1 MPARTEGQR
10 VYLLIAVAVA
20 ITAIALAAALPRAA
34 AASDPVIA
42 AAGDIACGVGSKV
55 TATACH
61 QAATSNMLLGTGLAA
76 VLPLGDLQYE
86 RGASDAFAASYDPSW
101 GRLKSITRPVA
112 GNHEYGTAGAS
123 GYFSYFGSAAGTP
136 GQGYYSYDI
145 GSWHLIALN
154 SNCST
159 AHCAPGSAQL
169 NWLQADLAAHQSSC
183 TLAYWHHP
191 HFSSGPH
198 GDGGT
203 SAYFWD
209 ALHDGGADVVL
220 NGHDHDYE
228 RFAPQNQYGEPDPAY
243 GLREFVVGTGG
254 RSHYQFTTIK
264 ANSEVRNAD
273 TFGVLLLT
281 LHPTSYSWR
290 FAPEAGKTFTDS
302 GTTNCHGVPG
312 RSPVQISGSNR
323 VRLSRN
329 GTLAVRARCATACS
343 AQLRAI
349 VVVGRRKIRSAV
361 LKRTLSAGVR
371 AKLRFKFSAGQRRA
385 LKSALRRHRRLA
397 VRLNGRA
404 KDPAGNVTKVNL
416 GLQLRR

>member
-1 MPARTEGQR
+1 MPARIEGQR
-10 VYLLIAVAVA
+10 FYLFIAVAVA
-20 ITAIALAAALPRAA
+20 GIAIASATTLPRAA

-42 AAGDIACGVGSKV
+42 AAGDIACDVGKKV

-61 QAATSNMLLGTGLAA
+61 QTATSNMLLGGWLAA

-86 RGASDAFAASYDPSW
+86 TGAPGAFAGSYDPSW
-101 GRLKSITRPVA
+101 GRLKPITRPAV
-112 GNHEYGTAGAS
+112 GNHEYSTAGAS
-123 GYFSYFGSAAGTP
+123 GYYSYFGAAAGTP
-136 GQGYYSYDI
+136 GQGYYSYDV
-145 GSWHLIALN
+145 GSWHMIALN
-154 SNCST
+154 SNCSSV
-159 AHCAPGSAQL
+159 HCGSGSPQVK
-169 NWLQADLAAHQSSC
+169 WLEADLAAHPSTC

-203 SAYFWD
+203 SGEFWA
-209 ALHDGGADVVL
+209 ALHAGGADVVL

-228 RFAPQNQYGEPDPAY
+228 RFAPQNQYGEPDHAY
-243 GLREFVVGTGG
+243 GVREFVVGTGG
-254 RSHYQFTTIK
+254 RSHYQFTSIK
-264 ANSEVRNAD
+264 PNSEARNAD

-281 LHPTSYSWR
+281 LHKTSYSWR

-312 RSPVQISGSNR
+312 TSPVQISGSNR

-329 GTLAVRARCATACS
+329 GTLSVRARCATTCD

-349 VVVGRRKIRSAV
+349 VVVGRRKVRSGV
-361 LKRTLSAGVR
+361 VKRTLSPGGR
-371 AKLRFKFSAGQRRA
+371 AKLRFKFSKGQRRA
-385 LKSALRRHRRLA
+385 LQGALKKRRRLVA
-397 VRLNGRA
+397 TVIGSA
-404 KDPAGNVTKVNL
+404 KDPAGNVTKVKL

>member
-1 MPARTEGQR
+1 
-10 VYLLIAVAVA
+10 
-20 ITAIALAAALPRAA
+20 
-34 AASDPVIA
+34 
-42 AAGDIACGVGSKV
+42 
-55 TATACH
+55 
-61 QAATSNMLLGTGLAA
+61 
-76 VLPLGDLQYE
+76 
-86 RGASDAFAASYDPSW
+86 
-101 GRLKSITRPVA
+101 
-112 GNHEYGTAGAS
+112 
-123 GYFSYFGSAAGTP
+123 
-136 GQGYYSYDI
+136 
-145 GSWHLIALN
+145 
-154 SNCST
+154 
-159 AHCAPGSAQL
+159 
-169 NWLQADLAAHQSSC
+169 
-183 TLAYWHHP
+183 
-191 HFSSGPH
+191 
-198 GDGGT
+198 
-203 SAYFWD
+203 
-209 ALHDGGADVVL
+209 
-220 NGHDHDYE
+220 
-228 RFAPQNQYGEPDPAY
+228 
-243 GLREFVVGTGG
+243 VVGTGG

-312 RSPVQISGSNR
+312 TSPVRISGSNR

-329 GTLAVRARCATACS
+329 GTLSVRARCATACS

-371 AKLRFKFSAGQRRA
+371 AKLRFKFSTGQRRA
-385 LKSALRRHRRLA
+385 LKSALQRHRRLA

>member
-1 MPARTEGQR
+1 VPARTTGQR
-10 VYLLIAVAVA
+10 FYCLTAVA
-20 ITAIALAAALPRAA
+20 IATVAIAFAASLPRAT

-42 AAGDIACGVGSKV
+42 AAGDIACGIGSKV

-61 QAATSNMLLGTGLAA
+61 QTATSNMLLGAGLAA

-86 RGASDAFAASYDPSW
+86 RGAPDAFAAAYDPSW
-101 GRLKSITRPVA
+101 GRVKSITRPVP

-123 GYFSYFGSAAGTP
+123 GYFSYFGSAAGTA
-136 GQGYYSYDI
+136 GQGYYSYDV
-145 GSWHLIALN
+145 GSWHMIALN
-154 SNCST
+154 SNCGS
-159 AHCAPGSAQL
+159 AHCGPGSAQL
-169 NWLQADLAAHQSSC
+169 NWLQSDLATHESTC

-203 SAYFWD
+203 SAYFWA

-228 RFAPQNQYGEPDPAY
+228 RFAPQNEYGEADPAY

-254 RSHYQFTTIK
+254 RSHYQFSSIK
-264 ANSEVRNAD
+264 PNSEVRNAD

-281 LHPTSYSWR
+281 LHKTSYSWR
-290 FAPEAGKTFTDS
+290 FAPEPGKTFTDS
-302 GTTNCHGVPG
+302 GTANCHGAPG
-312 RSPVQISGSNR
+312 APSVRISGSNR
-323 VRLSRN
+323 VRLSRS
-329 GTLAVRARCATACS
+329 GTLSVRARCATTCA

-361 LKRTLSAGVR
+361 VNRTLSPGPR
-371 AKLRFKFSAGQRRA
+371 AKLRFKFSKGQRRA
-385 LKSALRRHRRLA
+385 LKNALKRHRRLA
-397 VRLNGRA
+397 VTVNGQS
-404 KDPAGNVTKVNL
+404 KDPAGNLTKVKL
-416 GLQLRR
+416 SLQLRR